1 MYHVIQVAPREEQKT
16 VELIRNTISKE
27 LCRSC
32 FFPMRHIRRKICG
45 EFTDIR
51 EKLIPGYVFIE
62 TEHPHALYEEI
73 KRIPRLTKILGTV
86 FDEDAD
92 SFEFA
97 ELSSN
102 EILWLSQIMS
112 ENDDTV
118 HLSKVSVDEEGIVQI
133 LSGPLKV
140 LENQV
145 IKFDLHK
152 RIAKV
157 RVEFQ
162 PKTTVLHLGIE
173 IVR

>member
-1 MYHVIQVAPREEQKT
+1 M
-16 VELIRNTISKE
+16 
-27 LCRSC
+27 
-32 FFPMRHIRRKICG
+32 FFPHAAYSKKICG
-45 EFTDIR
+45 EFTDVR
-51 EKLIPGYVFIE
+51 EKLIPGYIFIE

-102 EILWLSQIMS
+102 EILGLSQIMS

-118 HLSKVSVDEEGIVQI
+118 HLSKVSVDEEDIVQI
-133 LSGPLKV
+133 LSGPLKA

-157 RVEFQ
+157 WVEFQ
-162 PKTTVLHLGIE
+162 QKKTVLHLGIE